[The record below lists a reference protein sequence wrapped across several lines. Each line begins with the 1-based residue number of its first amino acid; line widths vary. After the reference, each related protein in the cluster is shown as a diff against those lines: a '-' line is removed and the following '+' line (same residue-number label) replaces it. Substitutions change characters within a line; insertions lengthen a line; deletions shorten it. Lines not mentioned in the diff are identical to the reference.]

1 MKNPNNLGL
10 SEKFPAGIYYI
21 GDLCYVM
28 KNELWQEWLEL
39 TSVCDSEG
47 NVQSYEDGIYQF
59 RGFNV
64 GWHGTN
70 YGDGVYLS
78 DRMANISKTNI
89 VTVDSGTIGIIALK
103 ALSDWLSHEEM
114 DEVMTGTLNLV
125 HRFDH
130 DFHVELSVNMQFGNL
145 IIHTDGSDDYE
156 EEEEY
161 EFDDDNDL

>member
-1 MKNPNNLGL
+1 MKNLNNLGL
-10 SEKFPAGIYYI
+10 WDKFPAGTYYI

-28 KNELWQEWLEL
+28 QDGLWDEWLEL
-39 TSVCDSEG
+39 TSVRDSQG
-47 NVQSYEDGIYQF
+47 NVQSYEDGIYKF

-78 DRMANISKTNI
+78 DRMANISKTN
-89 VTVDSGTIGIIALK
+89 VVPVDSGTIGIIPLK
-103 ALSDWLSHEEM
+103 ALSEWLSHEEM
-114 DEVMTGTLNLV
+114 DEVMSGSLNLV

-145 IIHTDGSDDYE
+145 IINTDGSDDYE

-161 EFDDDNDL
+161 EFSDDDN